1 MAAATTST
9 LTSPITISVNV
20 RAPEEEKPSPDTCP
34 AIDHKAATTPSLT
47 STLFYNSL
55 LSFSKVGESDKDE
68 GKEAAAGATEI
79 DTAVHSEGDER
90 DGTIS
95 AIAAAIA
102 TSSAANVVVQG
113 DLHEDRRHLDDTNQR
128 PAVAAVREEEGPD
141 GLTMTFFDDMVNA
154 RPAPLNILQ
163 PNESTSLPE
172 LYHDFFE
179 SHYEL
184 LGWNHHHHRP
194 SFSSE
199 GELSG
204 MEGEGDEEDEDE
216 EARLVRMDLDFDLDM
231 MDLDKDLDEEV
242 AHRIRDRAMVD
253 FRQTMVAA
261 ASK

>member
-9 LTSPITISVNV
+9 LTSPITISATV
-20 RAPEEEKPSPDTCP
+20 RAPEEHQPSSDAYRTV
-34 AIDHKAATTPSLT
+34 IDHKATPSLT
-47 STLFYNSL
+47 STLLYNSL

-68 GKEAAAGATEI
+68 GKEAVVRATEVDI
-79 DTAVHSEGDER
+79 VHGDEGD
-90 DGTIS
+90 S
-95 AIAAAIA
+95 AIAAIA
-102 TSSAANVVVQG
+102 AAV
-113 DLHEDRRHLDDTNQR
+113 
-128 PAVAAVREEEGPD
+128 AVAAAEVQEDLHGGRPLDNPNQRVAAREEEGPD

-184 LGWNHHHHRP
+184 LGLNHHHHHQHHHHRP

-204 MEGEGDEEDEDE
+204 LEGEGDEEDEDE

-242 AHRIRDRAMVD
+242 ARRIRDRAMD
-253 FRQTMVAA
+253 DLRQTMVAA
-261 ASK
+261 ASM